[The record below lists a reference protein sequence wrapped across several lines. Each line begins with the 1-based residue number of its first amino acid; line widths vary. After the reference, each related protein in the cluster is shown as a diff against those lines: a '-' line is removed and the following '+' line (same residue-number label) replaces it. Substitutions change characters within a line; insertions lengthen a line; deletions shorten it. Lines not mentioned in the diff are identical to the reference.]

1 MYIKINSE
9 SGVPLYLQIVKQVK
23 YLVACGA
30 LKSADKL
37 PAVRELAVQLRINPN
52 TVAKAYRE
60 LQHEK
65 IIDSKWG
72 EGNFISEEI
81 KNVSESQKGKIISEI
96 LDNAIRQATD
106 IGLSKEELT
115 KLFSQQLKTIKP
127 KGAKE

>member
-1 MYIKINSE
+1 MYIKISSD

-30 LKSADKL
+30 LKSGDKL
-37 PAVRELAVQLRINPN
+37 PAVRELAIQLRINPN

-72 EGNFISEEI
+72 EGNFISEEV

-96 LDNAIRQATD
+96 LDNAIQQGMN
-106 IGLSKEELT
+106 IGLSKEELI
-115 KLFSQQLKTIKP
+115 KVFSRQLKTTKP
-127 KGAKE
+127 KGAEK